1 MPSLLGDVDDGAV
14 LRSGAMTYRFALAL
28 VLAAFGCDSK
38 AKASDPGGR
47 EERKPSKE
55 YESCGTSSHCD
66 GDLRCFDHVC
76 KRTSRSP
83 VGDYYAALGEVQTSR
98 APADAIT
105 SFATALDQ
113 YKTEK
118 IALPADIDCG
128 YGAALARDPSNREH
142 AELGARVL
150 HRCILAVPV
159 GSSLRDR
166 ALTALAGLQ
175 AAGLNP
181 LALGGT
187 GLADRYMTG
196 PAAAPPPP
204 PSSALGVTV
213 TATPPAAGKSI
224 QAVIDKLGDPD
235 VKAALVAC
243 ATTYIA
249 NTKKDTLATTVGV
262 KVSYLPSQYDD
273 EQGAFAITI
282 EPPTALPAGTP
293 EASADTC
300 VHSVVDPAI
309 KAVTGV
315 HDAGTTK
322 LAIAVK

>member
-1 MPSLLGDVDDGAV
+1 
-14 LRSGAMTYRFALAL
+14 MTYRFALAFA
-28 VLAAFGCDSK
+28 LAAFGCDSK
-38 AKASDPGGR
+38 AKASDPAGR
-47 EERKPSKE
+47 ADSKPSKE
-55 YESCGTSSHCD
+55 LESCGTSAHCD

-76 KRTSRSP
+76 KRAARST
-83 VGDYYAALGEVQTSR
+83 VGDYYAALGEAQVSR

-105 SFATALDQ
+105 AYATALDQ

-128 YGAALARDPSNREH
+128 YGAALARDASNKEH

-159 GSSLRDR
+159 GSRERDR
-166 ALTALAGLQ
+166 ALTALAGLA

-181 LALGGT
+181 LSLGGS

-196 PAAAPPPP
+196 TGAPPPP
-204 PSSALGVTV
+204 PSALGVTV
-213 TATPPAAGKSI
+213 TATPPAAGKST
-224 QAVIDKLGDPD
+224 QAVVDKLGEPD

-249 NTKKDTLATTVGV
+249 NTKKDTLAAIVGV
-262 KVSYLPSQYDD
+262 KVSYVPSQYDD
-273 EQGAFAITI
+273 EQGYFAVAVD
-282 EPPTALPAGTP
+282 PSTALPAGTP

-315 HDAGTTK
+315 HDAGALK
-322 LAIAVK
+322 LAITIK